1 MKKYMQVEGHSHL
14 IREESSTAI
23 VNTDINAYYLAKK
36 RKEAYRT
43 QVNEINTLKNEVTE
57 IKQLLSQ
64 LVDKLNG

>member
-1 MKKYMQVEGHSHL
+1 MQVEGHSHL
-14 IREESSTAI
+14 VREESSTAI

>member
-1 MKKYMQVEGHSHL
+1 MQVEGHSHL
-14 IREESSTAI
+14 VREESSTAI

-43 QVNEINTLKNEVTE
+43 QANEINTLKNEVTE

>member
-1 MKKYMQVEGHSHL
+1 MQVEGHSHL

>member
-14 IREESSTAI
+14 VREESSTAI